1 MNARSRIRL
10 ALAAALAAGVAL
22 PVAAGTVPLPETSG
36 RGIVPGAFPER
47 PADDA
52 RSIPEDILA
61 RRDHLALADVL
72 DVALRNDPA
81 TQIAWRDAR
90 SQAEAVGAAKADW
103 WPELD
108 VTLAATRA
116 KTAAQGGQFTNLQ
129 TTYGPSAALT
139 YVLADFGERSGN
151 VASAKNDALGAVWA
165 HGAAVQGTVLRTIE
179 AYIAYVDAKA
189 QLVAAHITEGEA
201 ATNLDAAEQR
211 RSAGLATIADVL
223 QGKTQRSQAKL
234 IAQTIEGSL
243 GSLRGALAT
252 AMGLPAN
259 VSFEVGELP
268 AEVPAVEFG
277 GTVDELIAK
286 ALGRRPDLAAAR
298 ASWLSA
304 KADVTA
310 KRGEWL
316 PQLNFA
322 GIVNKNYYDPATYA
336 STSNTWSVGL
346 VLRIPVFN
354 GFRNTHEIAAARE
367 DEGRAAAQARSV
379 EQTVINQVWTSWYD
393 VKTAAQRIE
402 TSKDLLDS
410 ATESEK
416 VALGRYK
423 EGVGTLLDLLNA
435 QSALALARAQEIAAR
450 ADWLVAAARL
460 IYSTGGLTGPE
471 ALPQ

>member
-151 VASAKNDALGAVWA
+151 VASARDGA
-165 HGAAVQGTVLRTIE
+165 
-179 AYIAYVDAKA
+179 
-189 QLVAAHITEGEA
+189 
-201 ATNLDAAEQR
+201 
-211 RSAGLATIADVL
+211 
-223 QGKTQRSQAKL
+223 
-234 IAQTIEGSL
+234 
-243 GSLRGALAT
+243 
-252 AMGLPAN
+252 
-259 VSFEVGELP
+259 
-268 AEVPAVEFG
+268 
-277 GTVDELIAK
+277 
-286 ALGRRPDLAAAR
+286 
-298 ASWLSA
+298 
-304 KADVTA
+304 
-310 KRGEWL
+310 
-316 PQLNFA
+316 
-322 GIVNKNYYDPATYA
+322 
-336 STSNTWSVGL
+336 
-346 VLRIPVFN
+346 
-354 GFRNTHEIAAARE
+354 
-367 DEGRAAAQARSV
+367 
-379 EQTVINQVWTSWYD
+379 
-393 VKTAAQRIE
+393 
-402 TSKDLLDS
+402 
-410 ATESEK
+410 
-416 VALGRYK
+416 
-423 EGVGTLLDLLNA
+423 
-435 QSALALARAQEIAAR
+435 
-450 ADWLVAAARL
+450 
-460 IYSTGGLTGPE
+460 PE
-471 ALPQ
+471 